1 MVFGFGRKSRFRKHL
16 KELQARMLEEINNF
30 AAAVTKEFDPVANNR
45 AIEPPPYPLFL
56 SIGPPKTDTT
66 HLNQLILCLD
76 GLTLFAHALDRLS
89 FRPDSDAL
97 AAAVLDPTILEL
109 ANWLEATVSDITASE
124 TTVPAEEILQFAKYR
139 ALHYAEAT
147 SLLGTSAYDKHT
159 AIWLA
164 AENTAKDLD
173 YPMDV
178 LLTKLIQ
185 TQLIR
190 GLANL
195 DLADRVKRLE
205 ELL

>member
-1 MVFGFGRKSRFRKHL
+1 LNLVLTHVSFNWTPQTH
-16 KELQARMLEEINNF
+16 
-30 AAAVTKEFDPVANNR
+30 
-45 AIEPPPYPLFL
+45 
-56 SIGPPKTDTT
+56 TT

-89 FRPDSDAL
+89 FRPDT
-97 AAAVLDPTILEL
+97 AAVLDPTILEL
-109 ANWLEATVSDITASE
+109 ANWLEATVSDVTASE
-124 TTVPAEEILQFAKYR
+124 TPVPADEILQFAKYR
-139 ALHYAEAT
+139 ALLYAEAT

-159 AIWLA
+159 VIWLA
-164 AENTAKDLD
+164 AENIAKDLD

-185 TQLIR
+185 AQLIR

-195 DLADRVKRLE
+195 DLANRVKRLE